1 MDKIIQID
9 KLFEDLESKDN
20 KIRFEA
26 FQELIRLT
34 ENKVNWIYD
43 KWFVLLDK
51 LSSNNSYQR
60 SIGLM
65 LIANLAKSDIENR
78 MRDVLGDFLKSFE
91 DEKFI
96 TSRQC
101 IQNSWKI
108 AICNPSN
115 CTQIVKELERA
126 YFENIHL
133 KSHGNLIKE
142 DVVLSLCQISKHT
155 NDKAILDKANELI
168 ANEIDPKLVKS
179 LKNVLTKCN

>member
-1 MDKIIQID
+1 MNLDDIIRID

-51 LSSNNSYQR
+51 LSSNNSFQR

-65 LIANLAKSDIENR
+65 LIANLAKSDQENR
-78 MRDVLGDFLKSFE
+78 VGAILADYLNSFD

-101 IQNSWKI
+101 IQNVWKI
-108 AICNPSN
+108 AICNKSN
-115 CTQIVKELERA
+115 CSRILVELEKT

-133 KSHGNLIKE
+133 KTHGNLIKE
-142 DVVLSLCQISKHT
+142 DVVFSLCQISKHT
-155 NDKAILDKANELI
+155 SDKAILDKANELI
-168 ANEIDPKLVKS
+168 DNEIDPKLVKS
-179 LKNVLTKCN
+179 LKKVLI